1 MNVLNWLEK
10 IRSYLAVIV
19 FPFTSLKSLLSL
31 WDTVG
36 CTALGDC
43 IISCCRLTSSVC
55 NTPVWSAVQLHNLFW
70 ILLYSLSRS
79 VLDVFITQVEAEGSY
94 LKACSQWST
103 VSYSRGF
110 VSFLSFFSCFKFLDV
125 DSVPWNVNVV
135 SSTIHV
141 NKTSQTAFI
150 WFALSCH
157 VHDKIS
163 YHVSYQMNTHRKVI
177 EWLELEGTLRLSPNP
192 PAMTRDIFQEI
203 RLLEAPSN
211 PALNTSRNGVHL
223 TNLTVKNF

>member
-1 MNVLNWLEK
+1 MYLSPGLKLRGVTSKPVLSEVLWVTAGAL
-10 IRSYLAVIV
+10 
-19 FPFTSLKSLLSL
+19 FPSSL
-31 WDTVG
+31 
-36 CTALGDC
+36 
-43 IISCCRLTSSVC
+43 
-55 NTPVWSAVQLHNLFW
+55 
-70 ILLYSLSRS
+70 
-79 VLDVFITQVEAEGSY
+79 
-94 LKACSQWST
+94 
-103 VSYSRGF
+103 
-110 VSFLSFFSCFKFLDV
+110 FFSYFKFLDV

-163 YHVSYQMNTHRKVI
+163 YHVSYQMNTYRKII

-203 RLLEAPSN
+203 RLPEAPSN

-223 TNLTVKNF
+223 TNLIVKNF